1 MQAGS
6 ALSPTKQYSN
16 ASKMEDEDFKRGDT
30 NNNNINKSGFHPAT
44 AALQ

>member
-16 ASKMEDEDFKRGDT
+16 ASKLEDEDYKRGD
-30 NNNNINKSGFHPAT
+30 NNTINKSSFHN
-44 AALQ
+44 AAANAPQ